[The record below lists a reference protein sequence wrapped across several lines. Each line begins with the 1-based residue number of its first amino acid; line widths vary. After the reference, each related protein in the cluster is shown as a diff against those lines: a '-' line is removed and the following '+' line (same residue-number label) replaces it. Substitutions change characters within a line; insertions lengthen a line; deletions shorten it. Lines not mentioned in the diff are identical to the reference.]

1 MSWTKLAV
9 SGLVIVSLIII
20 WMTRQIWAAAFLGVL
35 LALSLNGPAMW
46 IRKYLR
52 ISPWLSTLLVMVVV
66 LAALAMLLR
75 SVGAPLISQMD
86 DLARQLPD
94 STSTVIHWLDERPW
108 GERIIHAAEV
118 WSGMSQEELLESAG
132 AMDSMKDVQELKRVV
147 GIESE
152 APPSPEEVPPPVPV
166 NGTSSMIGF
175 GQVLQTIADALS
187 LTVKT
192 AALLGVSLVVM
203 IFVAFDPNVY
213 QRGILWL
220 VPRQQEKIVRET
232 MERLG
237 VALRWWMLGR
247 ITSMV
252 AIGAFTTLG
261 MWMIS
266 MPSPMALGV
275 LTGLFSFVPNI
286 GPISAAVPGLL
297 LALGMGPWMVVWAL
311 GVYLIAQLIESN
323 AITPLVDQY
332 AVSVPAGVLIVAQ
345 FVIAALAGVWGM
357 LVATPLL
364 LVIIVLVQQL
374 YVREGLNKPIEV
386 TGST

>member
-9 SGLVIVSLIII
+9 TGLVIVSLVII

-35 LALSLNGPAMW
+35 LALSLNGPAIW

-52 ISPWLSTLLVMVVV
+52 ITPWLSTLLVMVVV
-66 LAALAMLLR
+66 LAALSVLLR
-75 SVGAPLISQMD
+75 ASGAPLISQMD

-94 STSTVIHWLDERPW
+94 STSTVIKWLDERPW
-108 GERIIHAAEV
+108 GERIIHVAEV

-132 AMDSMKDVQELKRVV
+132 AMEDSVVSEDSKTVVVIETEDPAAEEELPQPAPAN
-147 GIESE
+147 G
-152 APPSPEEVPPPVPV
+152 APP
-166 NGTSSMIGF
+166 MIAF

-192 AALLGVSLVVM
+192 SALLGVSIVVM

-213 QRGILWL
+213 ERGVLWL
-220 VPRQQEKIVRET
+220 VPKHHENLARVT
-232 MERLG
+232 MERLS
-237 VALRWWMLGR
+237 VAMRWWMLGR
-247 ITSMV
+247 LTSMV
-252 AIGAFTTLG
+252 AVGVFTSLG
-261 MWMIS
+261 MWMIG
-266 MPSPMALGV
+266 MPAPMALGM

-286 GPISAAVPGLL
+286 GPISAAVPGLI
-297 LALGMGPWMVVWAL
+297 LALGMGPWMAVWAL

-374 YVREGLNKPIEV
+374 YVREGLHKPIEV
-386 TGST
+386 TGTT